1 MKRKRSFKYIWEW
14 TPSKIQ
20 GGKEMRINHNISAMN
35 TYRQYNTNATFISKS
50 MEKLSSG
57 YRINRAADDA
67 AGLSI
72 SEKMRSQIRGLK
84 QAIRNAQDGISFLQ
98 TAEGALTEV
107 SDMLTRLKELAVQVQ
122 NGTYSQEDQKN
133 IGAEMEALGKAIT
146 DIYVNTKFNGKP
158 VFGTQTTTGT
168 STGGST
174 TYDSDA
180 IKAELQKLAD
190 GTTYNYFKVDGDGKW
205 YVSADAK
212 EWDSATAPAFA
223 PEVPEELTADKV
235 YGFNGSGN
243 VQEYDGDSDDFTGS
257 EITSFADITITAAP
271 TAGGALEVS
280 DTTEDA
286 AIIYYG
292 EDGGQSINIKAAST
306 EKMNALTLATMD
318 AQNNPTAVTTT
329 LVEEAITEVN
339 TTRAAYGAL
348 QNQLEHATNNMA
360 TTREN
365 LQAAESRIRD
375 VDMAEEMMEY
385 TKNNILLQAAQAM
398 LAQAN
403 AQPQGI
409 LQLLQ

>member
-1 MKRKRSFKYIWEW
+1 
-14 TPSKIQ
+14 
-20 GGKEMRINHNISAMN
+20 MRINHNISAMN

-158 VFGTQTTTGT
+158 VFGTQETTGT

-174 TYDSDA
+174 TYDSDD
-180 IKAELQKLAD
+180 IIAELQKLLAD
-190 GTTYNYFKVDGDGKW
+190 GTTTYKYFKVDANGDWSVSEDAEKW
-205 YVSADAK
+205 V
-212 EWDSATAPAFA
+212 SATAPAFA
-223 PEVPEELTADKV
+223 PEVPKELTAGTV
-235 YGFNGSGN
+235 YGFNSDDK
-243 VQEYDGDSDDFTGS
+243 VQAYDVDSEDGDNGGFTGD
-257 EITSFADITITAAP
+257 EITSFAPITITADP
-271 TAGGALEVS
+271 TAGGALKVS

-306 EKMNALTLATMD
+306 EKMNALTLATMN
-318 AQNNPTAVTTT
+318 AQNKPTEVTTT

-348 QNQLEHATNNMA
+348 QNQLEHASNNMA
-360 TTREN
+360 TTKEN